1 MSRNLLINI
10 TFDNI
15 DEYDEFIYVI
25 ENWDIVKQHI
35 SIVSM
40 ICLLLSLYIVILL

>member
-1 MSRNLLINI
+1 MSKNLLINI

-15 DEYDEFIYVI
+15 DEYDEIIYVI
-25 ENWDIVKQHI
+25 ENWDIVKLDI